1 MLGGCFVTI
10 NTAVRTRSL
19 RVVVLCRKS
28 PKYLPILVEHSL
40 NTFKFIN
47 RGICLR
53 VDTRST
59 LYNVLYRW

>member
-1 MLGGCFVTI
+1 MTMLGGCFVTI

-40 NTFKFIN
+40 KSVTP
-47 RGICLR
+47 
-53 VDTRST
+53 
-59 LYNVLYRW
+59 VLSI